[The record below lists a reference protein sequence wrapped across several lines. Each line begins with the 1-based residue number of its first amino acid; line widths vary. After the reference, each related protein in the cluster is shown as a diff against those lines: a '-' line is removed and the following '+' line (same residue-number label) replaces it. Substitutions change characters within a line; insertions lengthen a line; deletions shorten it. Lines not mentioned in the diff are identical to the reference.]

1 MQMYAPSAGPVIS
14 IIFIIGAVVCRCMC
28 QVQTLLLIF
37 LSEVLLCADVCA
49 KCRPCY

>member
-1 MQMYAPSAGPVIS
+1 MQMYVPSADPVIN
-14 IIFIIGAVVCRCMC
+14 IFIRGAVVCRCMC